1 MSPDAAPLTSCH
13 STVSPPSPEVIY
25 VPQYDPV
32 AAYAGVS
39 HKGLIELRGVT
50 LVSRVIKVLN
60 GAGIMRIG
68 VSTNEQA
75 VCDEVAGEAQ
85 TLAAYREM
93 LAAAKGERPDL
104 FTQGGLFLLASAW
117 RDPADDKAS
126 CTATPGPCNGTAKA
140 VTCSAHWSGR
150 AVDINLGFIAG
161 GDPTDSTYANRLH
174 QARSAAYAWMLDNAG
189 RFGFVNY
196 YYEPWHWEWVGD
208 PAR

>member
-1 MSPDAAPLTSCH
+1 MCGIIGIVGKEAVADRL
-13 STVSPPSPEVIY
+13 VDGLRRMEY
-25 VPQYDPV
+25 RGYDS
-32 AAYAGVS
+32 AGVCTVQD
-39 HKGLIELRGVT
+39 GQLIRRIDMAPAPYHDMYGAADMLP
-50 LVSRVIKVLN
+50 LN
-60 GAGIMRIG
+60 RDEQERA
-68 VSTNEQA
+68 NEHP
-75 VCDEVAGEAQ
+75 V
-85 TLAAYREM
+85 LAAYREM

-126 CTATPGPCNGTAKA
+126 CTANPGPCNGTAKA

-196 YYEPWHWEWVGD
+196 YYEPWHWEWQGD
-208 PAR
+208 SP